1 MRSDAAKS
9 GLERSPHRSLLKA
22 MGVSDKE
29 IKKPFIGI
37 ANSFNEIIPGHIHL
51 RKIAD
56 SVKSGIREAG
66 GVPFEF
72 PVIGICDG
80 IAMDHKGM
88 KFSLP
93 SRELIADSIEL
104 VANAMPFDGLV
115 FITNCDKITPG
126 MIMAMGRLNIPSV
139 IISGGPMLAGLH
151 NGKKID
157 LVSVFE
163 AVGKV
168 KIGEMSEEEL
178 LEIENKACPG
188 AGSCAGLFT
197 ANSMNSLSE
206 ALGIALVGNGSIPA
220 VFEERVQ
227 MGKHAGEILM
237 ELVKNDIKPRDI
249 VTEKSLYNAVA
260 LDVAMGGSSNTVLH
274 LTAIA
279 DAFGIDFSIDLFDQ
293 LSQKIPH
300 ICNLSPVG
308 PHRMEDLYQAGGVYG
323 VLKRLYDADLL
334 KKEAMTIYQQSM
346 GELVK
351 NVKIT
356 NDDVIRPLDK
366 PYHKEGGIAV
376 LYGNLAKNGAI
387 VKISGV
393 PDKMRYHKGPAVVFE
408 DGEDA
413 TKAILDGKIKEGDV
427 IVIRYEGPKGG
438 PGMREML
445 SPTSAIAG
453 MGLLDK
459 VALITDGRFSGGS
472 HGAVIGHVSPE
483 AADKGVIAAVKN
495 GDIIEIDFDK
505 RKLNLLVDDKEIQ
518 ERLNNLPEFQP
529 QVEEQVL
536 RRYSYFVRSADTGA
550 TFKKL

>member
-220 VFEERVQ
+220 VFEGRVQ
-227 MGKHAGEILM
+227 MGKHAGEVLM

-495 GDIIEIDFDK
+495 GDIIEIDFGK

>member
-220 VFEERVQ
+220 VFEGRVQ